1 MRFDLD
7 KLAEPIAYKL
17 LAATVVPRPIAWVVT
32 QSTDGQVNAAPYS
45 FFNVMGSAPPTVA
58 LGLLADAERGFKD
71 TATNIM
77 ATGEFVVHL
86 VPEGLVEKMEAGEL
100 SLEDSLKTFE
110 EGVKLTRECQQALVQ
125 AEQKVKVLIE
135 SQEGIAEQAFDLD
148 D

>member
-1 MRFDLD
+1 
-7 KLAEPIAYKL
+7 
-17 LAATVVPRPIAWVVT
+17 
-32 QSTDGQVNAAPYS
+32 
-45 FFNVMGSAPPTVA
+45 
-58 LGLLADAERGFKD
+58 
-71 TATNIM
+71 M
-77 ATGEFVVHL
+77 ATRKAAFPFEESRAKL
-86 VPEGLVEKMEAGEL
+86 EGLVEKMEAGEL